1 MPITLGQPISDAWAG
16 AVAGWASARG
26 VGCRLEGADLGA
38 DVWEEGPAERGVQAI
53 VFGEPIA
60 SPASQGLF
68 FNIWGGQGQCT
79 RK

>member
-1 MPITLGQPISDAWAG
+1 M
-16 AVAGWASARG
+16 AGWASARG

-53 VFGEPIA
+53 VFGLPII

-68 FNIWGGQGQCT
+68 FNIWGGQGQCYT
-79 RK
+79 EVTLKEIGGNRN